1 MCSCAVLQG
10 PLQSL
15 TYLLNQGLLA
25 ATLGAFWSMHV
36 HWAISV
42 STGAMVRVG
51 GMMTYVLVSSWIM
64 NENLFTIALTQVYAL
79 LVGDLS
85 VSKRKL
91 PHLAG
96 MLRPSTDSAQHY
108 LR

>member
-1 MCSCAVLQG
+1 
-10 PLQSL
+10 
-15 TYLLNQGLLA
+15 
-25 ATLGAFWSMHV
+25 MHV

-79 LVGDLS
+79 LVNLFPLPEKILAVGCMPESPADCAQVLLLS
-85 VSKRKL
+85 C
-91 PHLAG
+91 
-96 MLRPSTDSAQHY
+96 
-108 LR
+108 